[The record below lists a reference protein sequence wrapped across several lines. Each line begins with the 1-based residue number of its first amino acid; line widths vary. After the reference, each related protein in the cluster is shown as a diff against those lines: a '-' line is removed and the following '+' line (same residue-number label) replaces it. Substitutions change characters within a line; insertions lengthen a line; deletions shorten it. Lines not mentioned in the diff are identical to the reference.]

1 MKVVIDK
8 HIPYIEGKLES
19 VADVVYAEPEDIT
32 PALVSDAEA
41 LIIRTR
47 TRCCK
52 QLLEGSSVRFIAT
65 ATIGFDHIDTEYC
78 RQHSIYW
85 TNCPGCNCD
94 GVCEYVASALL
105 ALEQRGAV
113 SLKGAT
119 IGVVGV
125 GHVGEKVVQWA
136 ERQGMYVLVN
146 DPPKRD
152 QLIASGFHY
161 CELDELASKSDIL
174 TFHVPLTSDT
184 PYPTYHLANSRL
196 LDLCR
201 PNAVVINAAR
211 GGVLDEQAALQ
222 ARYSQMTFVIDTWE
236 NEPHISTDML
246 RRAAI
251 GTYHIAGYTRQG
263 KLNATN
269 MCLAALAHYF
279 QLPSFAVTEKV
290 LPLQP
295 LETFT
300 WIEAVDKQLRLKPEY
315 FEQLRSAYPLR

>member
-1 MKVVIDK
+1 MKIVVDK

-32 PALVSDAEA
+32 PALVSDADA

-78 RQHSIYW
+78 RQHGIYW

-105 ALEQRGAV
+105 ALEQRGTV
-113 SLKGAT
+113 SLSGAT

-136 ERQGMYVLVN
+136 EQQGMYVLVN

-161 CELDELASKSDIL
+161 CELEELASKSDIL

-211 GGVLDEQAALQ
+211 GGILDEQAALQ
-222 ARYSQMTFVIDTWE
+222 TKYSQMTFVIDTWE

-269 MCLAALAHYF
+269 MCLAALSHYF

-295 LETFT
+295 LLTFS
-300 WIEAVDKQLRLKPEY
+300 WIETVDKQLRRSPEQ